1 MKVSPNMKK
10 EDKNYKYFKKE
21 EENLKKK
28 YVNEFI
34 IIYNEDVV
42 FHDKDLNKVIDYAR
56 QLEAGK
62 YIIQNCDTNETN
74 NIQMFH
80 TRVTF

>member
-1 MKVSPNMKK
+1 MNS

-21 EENLKKK
+21 ENNLKKK
-28 YVNEFI
+28 YPKEFVVI
-34 IIYNEDVV
+34 CDKKIV
-42 FHDKDLNKVIDYAR
+42 FHDKDLNKTIEFAR

-62 YIIQNCDTNETN
+62 YIIQKCETNEAN

-80 TRVTF
+80 TRVIF

>member
-1 MKVSPNMKK
+1 MNN
-10 EDKNYKYFKKE
+10 EDRNYKYFKKE

-28 YVNEFI
+28 YSKEFVVIFNE
-34 IIYNEDVV
+34 EVV
-42 FHDKDLNKVIDYAR
+42 FHDEDLNKVIEFAR

-62 YIIQNCDTNETN
+62 YIIQRCETNEAN

>member
-1 MKVSPNMKK
+1 MQN
-10 EDKNYKYFKKE
+10 NYSGE
-21 EENLKKK
+21 
-28 YVNEFI
+28 YVIICNEK
-34 IIYNEDVV
+34 VV

-62 YIIQNCDTNETN
+62 YIIQKCGTDDDNTQT
-74 NIQMFH
+74 FH

>member
-1 MKVSPNMKK
+1 MNI

-21 EENLKKK
+21 EENLKRK
-28 YVNEFI
+28 YSKEFVVI
-34 IIYNEDVV
+34 CDEKVV
-42 FHDKDLNKVIDYAR
+42 FHDEDLNKVIEFAR

-62 YIIQNCDTNETN
+62 YIIQRCETNEAN